1 VSVITKQ
8 RFLIG
13 ARQTPRMSALGH
25 QRKFYAVDLMS
36 ALPAKAA
43 FKLCDIVD
51 ATIKGHISPASISSK
66 ENE

>member
-1 VSVITKQ
+1 
-8 RFLIG
+8 
-13 ARQTPRMSALGH
+13 LGH
-25 QRKFYAVDLMS
+25 QRKFYAVDPMS